1 MRHYKI
7 KIQLNPAISK
17 SQGKWKKVRNSG
29 FRNNRESVK
38 FVTMNHRL
46 IKYVCNPHQKIS
58 EHYFTMSN
66 DQNRDSRVHT

>member
-1 MRHYKI
+1 MPSKEL
-7 KIQLNPAISK
+7 QLNPAISK

-58 EHYFTMSN
+58 EHYLTMSN
-66 DQNRDSRVHT
+66 DQNRDSRVHA